1 MLKQKRKAM
10 TLIEKPTFQ
19 IVGKYK
25 GGKTE
30 DIDIA
35 YGEDNK
41 KYLLEEYKMALGDN
55 WDIIAFRIDE

>member
-1 MLKQKRKAM
+1 M
-10 TLIEKPTFQ
+10 TTEIATFQ

-41 KYLLEEYKMALGDN
+41 KYLLEVYKMSLGDN
-55 WDIIAFRIDE
+55 WDIIAYRIDE